1 MAISGKKIILV
12 GPEEVEK
19 LSFITCLNLQ
29 ANDNLN
35 AKKDDLKEYKYPF
48 LKNNKETPISV
59 YNMPGKERSFKNAL
73 DVVNFNSSVCVLVH
87 DSHKTKTYNKTME
100 YYNAIKNKGQKCKFI
115 LVQVDN
121 LEKEIN
127 DPNPPEG
134 ERHNAF
140 NLGYSLE
147 KDKRFEA
154 NFIISIN
161 EDDSKMVLN
170 KASEILLKEYGSF
183 CECI

>member
-1 MAISGKKIILV
+1 M
-12 GPEEVEK
+12 
-19 LSFITCLNLQ
+19 Q
-29 ANDNLN
+29 
-35 AKKDDLKEYKYPF
+35 KKDDLKEYKYPF

-59 YNMPGKERSFKNAL
+59 YNMPGNERSFKNAL
-73 DVVNFNSSVCVLVH
+73 NVVNFNSSVCVLVH
-87 DSHKTKTYNKTME
+87 DSYIPKTYDKTIA

-121 LEKEIN
+121 IEKEIN
-127 DPNPPEG
+127 DPNPRER

-140 NLGYSLE
+140 NLGYSLK
-147 KDKRFEA
+147 KDERFVA
-154 NFIISIN
+154 VIPISSIDKEN
-161 EDDSKMVLN
+161 SKIVLN

>member
-1 MAISGKKIILV
+1 M
-12 GPEEVEK
+12 
-19 LSFITCLNLQ
+19 
-29 ANDNLN
+29 
-35 AKKDDLKEYKYPF
+35 
-48 LKNNKETPISV
+48 
-59 YNMPGKERSFKNAL
+59 
-73 DVVNFNSSVCVLVH
+73 NFNSSVCVLVH
-87 DSHKTKTYNKTME
+87 VSYNPKTYDKTIA

-121 LEKEIN
+121 IEKEIN
-127 DPNPPEG
+127 DPNPPER

-161 EDDSKMVLN
+161 EEDSKMVLN